1 MRFFNFKYVIRK
13 RQIGDAL
20 WIEPVIRELSKRYK
34 KVYVHTKYNELF
46 KNYPLAN
53 VVFKDKLSFVEKV
66 LSKVE
71 RFLHTAFFF
80 INLDMV
86 YEESPQEHFL
96 HAYQRAAHLPLTDEY
111 PKLYLS
117 REEINKK
124 IVPFDKYVV
133 LHLDSVHS
141 RNFRKIYGVD
151 WDLIISYINS
161 RGFKVVQ
168 LEEKSIKIGDDWSVS
183 TNLRDLMAVIQ
194 RSSFF
199 IGIDSSPSHFA
210 ASLGIPSLVFFGS
223 VNPLFRHFP
232 ALFRGSFLQQPC
244 EFAGCYHTSLTKTG
258 VRCRLVGDEGI
269 PKCSLHSQEYV
280 VNKIDLLLKQFFPLK
295 QLLPDA

>member
-1 MRFFNFKYVIRK
+1 MHLFNFKYIIRK

-20 WIEPVIRELSKRYK
+20 WIEPVIRQLSKKYK

-46 KNYPLAN
+46 NNYPYPN
-53 VVFKDKLSFVEKV
+53 VIFKNRLSFAEKV
-66 LSKVE
+66 LSKIE

-80 INLDMV
+80 INLEMA

-96 HAYQRAAHLPLTDEY
+96 HAYQRAAHLPPTIEY
-111 PKLYLS
+111 PELYLS
-117 REEINKK
+117 QEEKNKK

-141 RNFRKIYGVD
+141 RNFRKIYGAD
-151 WDLIISYINS
+151 WSLIIAYIES
-161 RGFKVVQ
+161 KGFKVVQ
-168 LEEKSIKIGDDWSVS
+168 LGEKSIDIGSGQSIS

-194 RSSFF
+194 NSSFF

-210 ASLGIPSLVFFGS
+210 ASLKVPSLIFFGS

-232 ALFRGSFLQQPC
+232 KMFKGFFLQQPC
-244 EFAGCYHTSLTKTG
+244 EFAGCYHTAPSKTG
-258 VRCRLVGDEGI
+258 IRCRLVGDDGI
-269 PKCSLHSQEYV
+269 PKCSLHSSEYV
-280 VNKIDLLLKQFFPLK
+280 IKNIDLLLKQF
-295 QLLPDA
+295 LPDA

>member
-1 MRFFNFKYVIRK
+1 MNFFNFKYIIRK

-46 KNYPLAN
+46 KNYPYPN
-53 VVFKDKLSFVEKV
+53 VIFKNKLSSIEKI

-71 RFLHTAFFF
+71 RLLHTTFFF
-80 INLDMV
+80 INLEMS
-86 YEESPQEHFL
+86 YEENPQEHFL
-96 HAYQRAAHLPLTDEY
+96 YAYQRAAHLPLTDEY

-117 REEINKK
+117 EEEINKK

-151 WDLIISYINS
+151 WAVIISYIS
-161 RGFKVVQ
+161 SKGFKVVQ
-168 LEEKSIKIGDDWSVS
+168 LEEKSIKLEDGQSIS

-194 RSSFF
+194 KSSFF

-210 ASLGIPSLVFFGS
+210 ASLKIPSLIFFGS

-232 ALFRGSFLQQPC
+232 KLFEGFFLQQPC
-244 EFAGCYHTSLTKTG
+244 EFAGCYHTSPSKTG
-258 VRCRLVGDEGI
+258 VRCRLVGDNGI
-269 PKCSLHSQEYV
+269 PKCSLHSSEYV
-280 VNKIDLLLKQFFPLK
+280 VRNIDLLLKQF
-295 QLLPDA
+295 LPDA